1 MEEKVAQN
9 NSIQSKTIQS
19 KTYLQILPV
28 ILSKDSYS
36 IRKNALLETWAM
48 NIFETTTMLKNK
60 YYEIGLLWTTD
71 NPRLPMD
78 RELAEN
84 RLVSL
89 EKRLERN
96 PVL

>member
-28 ILSKDSYS
+28 ILSNDSYS

-60 YYEIGLLWTTD
+60 YYETGLLWTTD